1 MNQTI
6 TSSYI
11 PGGPLPH
18 HLLGI
23 QSEAGAHD
31 ISHEIG
37 SRLAI
42 SSRIYQTHNPNTFVE
57 SADKAAAK
65 KMQYLGMARTTNH
78 FNITNKL
85 AGAPLQV
92 HLSSEKK
99 AVVKSSTDTTTNN
112 FIGHLKQ
119 RTMQF

>member
-18 HLLGI
+18 HLLGT
-23 QSEAGAHD
+23 QSEAGVHD
-31 ISHEIG
+31 VSHEIG
-37 SRLAI
+37 SRLGI
-42 SSRIYQTHNPNTFVE
+42 SSRMYQTQNPSTFVE

-65 KMQYLGMARTTNH
+65 KMQYQGMAKTTNH

-99 AVVKSSTDTTTNN
+99 AGEKSSIHTTTN
-112 FIGHLKQ
+112 FIGHLK
-119 RTMQF
+119 